1 MNHFSKHLCLHVLF
15 LLFFKLIWFVCF
27 YFCLFDWPPF
37 FFSSHFLTFLSF
49 KWQPLKKNSN
59 CFQAKFTFTLCI
71 FITNKSFLQDALTH
85 TFIIININSYS
96 NYLFYKTTAFLL
108 DLSFSFR
115 QLNPWSPSC
124 SANPERFTKYKNK

>member
-1 MNHFSKHLCLHVLF
+1 MSSCFVFAFSKTYLVCLF
-15 LLFFKLIWFVCF
+15 LFLSFV
-27 YFCLFDWPPF
+27 WPPF
-37 FFSSHFLTFLSF
+37 FFSIHFFNFSKLQMATP
-49 KWQPLKKNSN
+49 QKNSN

-96 NYLFYKTTAFLL
+96 NYLFYKTIAFFARFEFL
-108 DLSFSFR
+108 FR

-124 SANPERFTKYKNK
+124 VNPERFIKYKNK

>member
-1 MNHFSKHLCLHVLF
+1 MFCFCFFLNLF
-15 LLFFKLIWFVCF
+15 GLFVSIFVF
-27 YFCLFDWPPF
+27 LTGLPF
-37 FFSSHFLTFLSF
+37 FFSSHFLTFLNF